1 MHMHTIYS
9 DGDLYPSEL
18 VTKARDMGL
27 KAISITDHDT
37 IDGLESTERE
47 CKKLGLQFIPGIEFT
62 TNFDPLGIEI
72 HLLGYGF
79 DQGDAYLQK
88 KLEITK
94 KRAWKYADELVDLLS
109 AHGWLVDYSRLEA
122 AKGIITKHD
131 IALAV
136 VNKDM
141 STYEFH
147 DLWLT
152 EKSQCFLDVEK
163 FQIEEA
169 IDIIHRAGGKAIG
182 AHLIRTLDQYNSLPL
197 LADVVDHFV
206 KCGIDGFE
214 VFYGKNNWQ
223 QVKSMLEL
231 CRSYNLLMTGGSDYH
246 GPGRTGRCPL
256 GSYNVHNFHYD
267 QEKLIKMLSKLPMTV
282 SESTV

>member
-9 DGDLYPSEL
+9 DGDLCPAEL
-18 VTKARDMGL
+18 VTKARDLGL
-27 KAISITDHDT
+27 KAISVTDHDT
-37 IDGLESTERE
+37 VDGLESTERE
-47 CKKLGLQFIPGIEFT
+47 CRKMGLQFIPGIEFT
-62 TNFDPLGIEI
+62 TNFDPLGIEV
-72 HLLGYGF
+72 HVLGYGF
-79 DQGDAYLQK
+79 DKDDSYLQK
-88 KLEITK
+88 KMEITK

-109 AHGWLVDYSRLEA
+109 SHGWLVDYARIEA
-122 AKGIITKHD
+122 TKGIITKHD

-136 VNKDM
+136 VNRDM

-152 EKSQCFLDVEK
+152 EKTQCFIDVEK

-206 KCGIDGFE
+206 NCGMDGFE

-223 QVKSMLEL
+223 QVKSMLDL
-231 CRSYNLLMTGGSDYH
+231 CRSYGLLMTGGSDYH

-256 GSYNVHNFHYD
+256 GGYNVHNFYYD
-267 QEKLIKMLSKLPMTV
+267 QEKLLKTLSKSAITV
-282 SESTV
+282 PESTV

>member
-1 MHMHTIYS
+1 MHTIYS

-27 KAISITDHDT
+27 KAISVTDHDT

-79 DQGDAYLQK
+79 DQDDAYLQK

-109 AHGWLVDYSRLEA
+109 SHGWLVDYARIEA
-122 AKGIITKHD
+122 TKGIITKHD

-136 VNKDM
+136 VNRDM

-152 EKSQCFLDVEK
+152 EKSQCFIDVEK

-231 CRSYNLLMTGGSDYH
+231 CRSYGLLMTGGSDYH

-256 GSYNVHNFHYD
+256 GGYNIHNFYYD
-267 QEKLIKMLSKLPMTV
+267 QEKLIKMLSKSPIAV